1 MAFKVNTNEG
11 QSALSEINIIPLVDI
26 MLIMLVIFMV
36 AAPSLLAQNERNLDV
51 DVPQVATEVTETDP
65 QDRVLT
71 IDKLGNLTL
80 QGKGIEGAETHTL
93 ESLSTRLQSTY
104 AGESPE
110 NRVLFVRADKSVP
123 HGVVLKIIG
132 LSRQTGIAKIGMI
145 TQPEKDTEN
154 NR

>member
-1 MAFKVNTNEG
+1 MAFKANDEG
-11 QSALSEINIIPLVDI
+11 NSALSEINIIPLVDI

-51 DVPQVATEVTETDP
+51 DVPQVATDVTETDT

-80 QGKGIEGAETHTL
+80 QGKGIEGAESHTL
-93 ESLSTRLQSTY
+93 ETIGVRLESAY
-104 AGESPE
+104 ANEPRE

-132 LSRQTGIAKIGMI
+132 LSRQTGIAKIGMV
-145 TQPEKDTEN
+145 TQPEKESN
-154 NR
+154 

>member
-1 MAFKVNTNEG
+1 MALKAASEG
-11 QSALSEINIIPLVDI
+11 QTTLAEINIIPLVDI

-51 DVPQVATEVTETDP
+51 EVPQVSTEVTATDS

-80 QGKGIEGAETHTL
+80 QGKGIEGSETHSL
-93 ESLSTRLQSTY
+93 ESLGTRLQSFY
-104 AGESPE
+104 ANEAVE

-132 LSRQTGIAKIGMI
+132 LSRETGIAKIGMV
-145 TQPEKDTEN
+145 TQPEKDSK
-154 NR
+154 